1 MNRHTSPPVKNC
13 PFLRQNKTHKCVNC
27 LWEWEIKAEKRAS
40 HNPFSVF
47 YCIPNCTLSPIEC
60 PTVGTLYTTL
70 DLGQGPFGMN
80 TLFVFVGGFLPGI
93 VYSSTFCSP
102 LHVVYSIAS
111 IEQRSMCLL
120 SASHRC
126 VNGSICLLLKLSTYS
141 TWPFTASRPK
151 CQHIWAACC
160 LAPEQTDSMSGTN
173 RRSYKQ

>member
-1 MNRHTSPPVKNC
+1 M
-13 PFLRQNKTHKCVNC
+13 L
-27 LWEWEIKAEKRAS
+27 
-40 HNPFSVF
+40 
-47 YCIPNCTLSPIEC
+47 PNCTLSPIEC
-60 PTVGTLYTTL
+60 PTVGTVGTLYTTL

-80 TLFVFVGGFLPGI
+80 TLSLSSVFVGGFLPGI
-93 VYSSTFCSP
+93 VYSSTLCSP

-141 TWPFTASRPK
+141 TWPFAASRPK
-151 CQHIWAACC
+151 CQHIRAACC